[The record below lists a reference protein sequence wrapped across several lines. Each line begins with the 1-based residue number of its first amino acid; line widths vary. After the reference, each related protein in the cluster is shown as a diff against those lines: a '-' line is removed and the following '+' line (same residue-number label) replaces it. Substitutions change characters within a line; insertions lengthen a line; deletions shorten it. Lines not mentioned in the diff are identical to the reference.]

1 MDDSATNEE
10 GRKRR
15 HMLVFD
21 TAYTYRILVERNIA
35 AIVTGRDHGGWFDHV
50 WTVHPVAGLLEP
62 EDSPARFGRPVV
74 HALAE
79 RHTFIEGK
87 FGRFAMLRRFE
98 KLNFALA
105 QAGLLWLLARIA
117 FRNRLQIIRAEEVY
131 FCGVMAWLLARI
143 FRVPLLVGVWG
154 NPRNQRE
161 QTGRPLTPR
170 LFRTVREEE
179 AVERFVL
186 KRADRVMIQNE
197 DNRNYVLSLGIPR
210 ERTALFR
217 VGNAIERRH
226 FTDPAE
232 RPDAAADLAEAGAA
246 GSDTLL
252 VVARLQA
259 VKLIDDVIRAMRIL
273 KDRGRPAKLL
283 LAGEGVY
290 RDALVALADEL
301 GVADRVL
308 FLGNR
313 DQDWLWRVV
322 PRVTMVVSPVTGR
335 ALAEVA
341 LAGAPIVAYDI
352 DWQSELVETGVTGEL
367 VPYPDHEK
375 MADAIDRFLADP
387 DYARRMGAAV
397 RRRALEMMDPEAND
411 RMQVDVY
418 RALMDS
424 RQRR

>member
-1 MDDSATNEE
+1 MEDVAMKEDRVAP
-10 GRKRR
+10 R

-21 TAYTYRILVERNIA
+21 TAYNYRILVERNIA
-35 AIVTGRDHGGWFDHV
+35 AIVTGRDHDGWFDHV

-62 EDSPARFGRPVV
+62 EDSPERFGRPVV
-74 HALAE
+74 RELAE

-87 FGRFAMLRRFE
+87 FGRFAALRRFE
-98 KLNFALA
+98 KINFALA

-117 FRNRLQIIRAEEVY
+117 FRNRLHLIRAEEVY
-131 FCGVMAWLLARI
+131 FCGVMAWLLARC

-154 NPRNQRE
+154 NPRNQRS

-170 LFRTVREEE
+170 LFRTVRQEE

-186 KRADRVMIQNE
+186 RRADRVMIQNE
-197 DNRNYVLSLGIPR
+197 DNRDYVLSLGIPR

-226 FTDPAE
+226 FADPAE
-232 RPDAAADLAEAGAA
+232 RPDAAADLVEAGAGDSA
-246 GSDTLL
+246 TLL
-252 VVARLQA
+252 VVARLQQ
-259 VKLIDDVIRAMRIL
+259 VKLIDDVIRALAIL
-273 KDRGRPAKLL
+273 KARGRPAKLL

-290 RDALVALADEL
+290 RDALAALAAEL
-301 GVADRVL
+301 GVADQIL

-322 PRVTMVVSPVTGR
+322 PKVTMVVSPVTGR

-375 MADAIDRFLADP
+375 MAEAIQRFLDDP
-387 DYARRMGAAV
+387 AYARRMGDAV
-397 RRRALEMMDPEAND
+397 RTRTLEMMDPEAND

-418 RALMDS
+418 RRLMS
-424 RQRR
+424 R